1 MKYIRSNNW
10 RPIQSHEEENVLIT
24 IKKEVRGNVI
34 IPAFVLALMSCC
46 FIGIL
51 VAVVITGMEHI
62 VTTVI
67 TLVGGLFIMLL
78 ISAKVLFEKSKIKAI
93 KQGKAYAA
101 EMKVSSKGLERWGR
115 LGSYYAVRIDG
126 LYDDNNPVERSIF
139 VSRVIYKSTAP
150 GDVGLVIRY
159 DGKTDG
165 RLPNSISY
173 VPKL

>member
-78 ISAKVLFEKSKIKAI
+78 ISAKILFEKSKIKAI
-93 KQGKAYAA
+93 
-101 EMKVSSKGLERWGR
+101 KVSSKGLERWGR